1 MYEYTTGT
9 RPDWENVGL
18 AFHKDMCKRG
28 REIIAAVRALP
39 AEKQASTVAPLFLK
53 AADALLRVFPT
64 LMQDDDARE
73 YLEPKVKAAI
83 GRKLYI
89 ELAGEGGDKAG
100 FVLSMVKPPQVFKI
114 KAGEYDPDVLGIRV
128 RMDDLLGFAD
138 ECLQEERIV
147 VPDILDFYCRGKLQ
161 ILSTYGR
168 RADWSALPA
177 VGAMIFL
184 VPKIW
189 ASFQEE
195 KIMDELDGELKK
207 AKV

>member
-9 RPDWENVGL
+9 RPDWENVGIQ
-18 AFHKDMCKRG
+18 FPKDMCKRG
-28 REIIAAVRALP
+28 REIVSAVRALP
-39 AEKQASTVAPLFLK
+39 ADKQVSTVAPLFLQ
-53 AADALLRVFPT
+53 AVDALLHLFPK

-73 YLEPKVKAAI
+73 YLEPKVKEGI

-89 ELAGEGGDKAG
+89 ELLGGGGDKAG
-100 FVLSMVKPPQVFKI
+100 FVLAMVKAPQVFEI
-114 KAGEYDPDVLGIRV
+114 KADEYDPDVLGIRI

-138 ECLQEERIV
+138 ECLQEERLV
-147 VPDILDFYCRGKLQ
+147 VPDILDFFCRGKLQ

-177 VGAMIFL
+177 VGALIFL

-195 KIMDELDGELKK
+195 KIIDELDDELKK